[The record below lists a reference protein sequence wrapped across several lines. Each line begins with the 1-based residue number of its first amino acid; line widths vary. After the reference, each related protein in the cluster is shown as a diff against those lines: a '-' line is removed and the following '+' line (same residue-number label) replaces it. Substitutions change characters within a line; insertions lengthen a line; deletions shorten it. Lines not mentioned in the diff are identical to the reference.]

1 MSQMLEVKRQRMTQ
15 ADDLDENADS
25 DESSDSDDDDL
36 DDTSPAQAGV
46 IERLVLKNFMCH
58 ESFELELGPQLNF
71 IIGRNGSGKSAVLT
85 GISVGLGAK
94 ASDTSR
100 GSSIKSLIKDG
111 NSMARVIITFKNE
124 GSEAYRP
131 EVYGPKIIV
140 ERKLQRHGTNS
151 YSIRSAANKT
161 ISTKKVTLEEILY
174 KFNITID
181 NPLAFL
187 SQDKAREFLTTTTDK
202 TKYDYFMSG
211 SLIHDILENYKN
223 ISLNIVEVKNKSA
236 LAKAHFDAAVKKYQ
250 ESASMYNKFKQSDN
264 LRKQLHVIHGKIHWF
279 NVSLVERV
287 IKKYE
292 DNIAQAEADLEKLDS
307 EVKKCDE
314 QLLQHTNNRTK
325 LEEAQS
331 EAEHRLSESF
341 ANLLAAKEAI
351 AEWKASVKQIESE
364 IKLGQDDIES
374 YKSEIKKFEKLIK
387 IERKRIDDIN
397 GGSKET
403 LSQELKQLEE
413 DVKGIERE
421 RDKIKD
427 NLLRINDGG
436 STALKPVLKE
446 IEDSQESY
454 SSLKKSKDSIS
465 SSRREKYSAWGAS
478 VSVLLDRISNRK
490 DWHFKPLGPIG
501 SFVSVKSEYSKWA
514 DLINAQYTKTLDS
527 FLVRDE
533 HDRRILNEIMK
544 SMRMDH
550 KSVIVKKFE
559 SFEYKLGMPDRR
571 FKTVLDAINVESPDI
586 LYTLI
591 DVNGIE
597 KHILCDSI
605 EDAKRFANAPN
616 VQNAF
621 SLYNSR
627 SGNRESF
634 EGNTLRH
641 DAVYY
646 NSGPHKLSSVSG
658 NPANDIANIERQ
670 MEAEQQTISNLRR
683 KLRELKLKTQNE
695 EDELRSLL
703 SSKQRQIRNLNDEIF
718 KLENKLNEDG
728 DLAKIEGWTSQIAE
742 FDKQIKNRQGIVLSL
757 TEDMDKESTKF
768 QKLKATVS
776 EWTKATAAATDQKT
790 KAQTAIVEFDAD
802 GNQLLASREHWENS
816 KAKRVSNIERFNA
829 KLTEGREKLVG
840 LVETAEAKCRRD
852 EVTIHDEDTTES
864 ITEEY
869 TSAQK
874 AVREAEGMLGK
885 TKEEIQSELL
895 LNKQAKDQS
904 EERVINLNKTYRELE
919 YDLNNRFNYLHTT
932 ILKNIGEAS
941 SSFERSLALRG
952 FKGELRFGFNEKTL
966 TMLVQTQGGHEPR
979 TVESLSG
986 GEKSFTQIA
995 LLLAIWRV
1003 MDSKIRGLDEF
1014 DVFMDSVNRSISIR
1028 LLLNELRQYPKS
1040 QSIFITPQDI
1050 AAVGDLD
1057 SADVKIYRMDDPRRD

>member
-1 MSQMLEVKRQRMTQ
+1 MLEVKRQRMTQ
-15 ADDLDENADS
+15 AEDLDENSGS
-25 DESSDSDDDDL
+25 DESSDEDADL
-36 DDTSPAQAGV
+36 EDSSPAQAGV

-111 NSMARVIITFKNE
+111 NSTARVIITFKNE

-161 ISTKKVTLEEILY
+161 ISTKKVTLDEILY

-236 LAKAHFDAAVKKYQ
+236 LAKTHFEAAVKKYQ

-279 NVSLVERV
+279 NVSLIEKV
-287 IKKYE
+287 IAKYE
-292 DNIAQAEADLEKLDS
+292 DSIAQAEADLEKLDS
-307 EVKKCDE
+307 EIKKCDE
-314 QLLQHTNNRTK
+314 QLLQHTENRSK
-325 LEEAQS
+325 LEDVQR
-331 EAEHRLSESF
+331 EAEKELTDSI
-341 ANLLAAKEAI
+341 ANLQSAKTAI
-351 AEWKASVKQIESE
+351 SEWKASVKQIESE
-364 IKLGQDDIES
+364 IKLGEDEIES
-374 YKSEIKKFEKLIK
+374 YRNEIKKFEKLIK

-403 LSQELKQLEE
+403 LSQELKELAEE
-413 DVKGIERE
+413 VERVERE
-421 RDKIKD
+421 REEIKEKQTKAID
-427 NLLRINDGG
+427 SQNVSSRQ
-436 STALKPVLKE
+436 VLKDLQE
-446 IEDSQESY
+446 SEDSLNILRKRRESV
-454 SSLKKSKDSIS
+454 S
-465 SSRREKYSAWGAS
+465 SSRNGKHSAWGAS
-478 VSVLLDRISNRK
+478 TSVLLDRISNRK
-490 DWHFKPLGPIG
+490 DWHTKPIGPIG
-501 SFVSVKSEYSKWA
+501 SFVSVKSDYSKWA
-514 DLINAQYTKTLDS
+514 DLINAVYSKTLDS
-527 FLVRDE
+527 FLVCDE
-533 HDRRILNEIMK
+533 HDRRLLNGIMK
-544 SMRMDH
+544 SMKLDH
-550 KSVIVKKFE
+550 KGVIVKKFE
-559 SFEYKLGMPDRR
+559 RFEYKLGMPDSRH
-571 FKTVLDAINVESPDI
+571 KTVVDALIIDNPEV

-591 DVNGIE
+591 DVNNIE
-597 KHILCDSI
+597 KHILCDNI
-605 EDAKRFANAPN
+605 NDAKRYAKDHN

-621 SLYNSR
+621 SLYNSK
-627 SGNRESF
+627 SGIKESY

-646 NSGPHKLSSVSG
+646 NSGPRKISSVSG
-658 NPANDIANIERQ
+658 DPAKDIANLDKQI
-670 MEAEQQTISNLRR
+670 EAESQLLSNLRR
-683 KLRELKLKTQNE
+683 KIRELKVKAQNE
-695 EDELRSLL
+695 GDELRSLL

-728 DLAKIEGWTSQIAE
+728 DLAKIEGWASQIAE

-757 TEDMDKESTKF
+757 TEDLEKESSKF
-768 QKLKATVS
+768 QRLKATVS
-776 EWTKATAAATDQKT
+776 EWTKATAAATEKKT

-816 KAKRVSNIERFNA
+816 KAKRLSNIERFNA
-829 KLTEGREKLVG
+829 KLSEGRGKLGG
-840 LVETAEAKCRRD
+840 LVETAEAKCSRD
-852 EVTIHDEDTTES
+852 EVTINDNDTAES

-874 AVREAEGMLGK
+874 AVREAESTLGK

-895 LNKQAKDQS
+895 LNKQAKDQN
-904 EERVINLNKTYRELE
+904 EERVISLNKTYRELE

-952 FKGELRFGFNEKTL
+952 FKGELKFGFNEKTL

-1057 SADVKIYRMDDPRRD
+1057 SSDVKIYRMDDPRRD